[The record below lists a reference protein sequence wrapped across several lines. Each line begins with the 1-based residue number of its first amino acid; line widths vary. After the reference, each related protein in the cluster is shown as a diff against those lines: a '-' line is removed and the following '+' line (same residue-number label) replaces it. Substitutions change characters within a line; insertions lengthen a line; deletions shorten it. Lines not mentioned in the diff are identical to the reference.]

1 MSRVY
6 TDTIEPRKPTQDI
19 TLGTT
24 GETITLPGNDLRV
37 NTFKDKG
44 GNTLWTSDGSGTL
57 SSVNS
62 GLKGDL
68 ILLSTQTAS
77 DSASVSFTTGIDSTY
92 DLYIFRFIDI
102 NPATDAADLTF
113 QVSTDGG
120 STYGEYITST
130 FFYAYHFDSTGQ
142 GLQYWTSGDLAQSTS
157 YQKLVTSTAND
168 ADASCV
174 GELHLFTPS
183 NTTYVKQFY
192 STMTSMF
199 SGSGAVGAENDY
211 VAGYVNITPAV
222 NAINFKMDS
231 GNFDGQIKM
240 YGL

>member
-37 NTFKDKG
+37 NTVKDKG
-44 GNTLWTSDGSGTL
+44 GNTLWTSNGSGTL

-62 GLKGDL
+62 SLKGDFV
-68 ILLSTQTAS
+68 LLNTQTVTNQ
-77 DSASVSFTTGIDSTY
+77 ASVSFTSGIDSTY
-92 DLYIFRFIDI
+92 DLYIFKFIDI
-102 NPATDAADLTF
+102 NPATDAADLSF
-113 QVSTDGG
+113 QVSSDGG
-120 STYGEYITST
+120 TTYAMTMTTT
-130 FFYAYHFDSTGQ
+130 FFYAYHFDSTGDGLNYWAAGDQAQ
-142 GLQYWTSGDLAQSTS
+142 GTA

-168 ADASCV
+168 ADATCV
-174 GELHLFTPS
+174 GELYLFAPS
-183 NTTYVKQFY
+183 STTYLKHFY

-211 VAGYVNITPAV
+211 VAGYVNSESAV